1 MNRIQ
6 IQVFKNKRNLLV
18 IATIIVALFGS
29 VCHAHVSYIL
39 DDIKI
44 SEEDY
49 NAIDFNLIEN
59 SYAIR
64 DDDSGDIMYCLKSSV
79 FARID
84 TLLKPGHILLVR
96 KPQDEIDRIH
106 KVLSSKRRDN
116 AVCKPGDTL
125 PDLRVVRHTELEDAI
140 SIKSLANGKVAV
152 IHFWMTAGS
161 DCIGLSAP
169 QLPAI
174 LAPYADNSNFTFIPV
189 NVNPHE
195 IQLINFFKSEQY
207 TEYVWLKDV
216 TFYDCMGRQGLR
228 LSNKTHP
235 LTIVVDRDGIIRYN
249 EIGDFSYKEDSKALS
264 ELLSSLLD

>member
-6 IQVFKNKRNLLV
+6 IQALQNKRNVLV
-18 IATIIVALFGS
+18 IVTIIVAFWGN
-29 VCHAHVSYIL
+29 VCHAYVSYIL
-39 DDIKI
+39 DDITI

-49 NAIDFNLIEN
+49 NNIDFSLIKN

-64 DDDSGDIMYCLKSSV
+64 DNDSGDIMYCLKSSV

-84 TLLKPGHILLVR
+84 TISKPGHVLLVR
-96 KPQDEIDRIH
+96 KPQDEIDSIY

-125 PDLRVVRHTELEDAI
+125 PDLRVVRHTELEDII
-140 SIKSLANGKVAV
+140 SIKSLADGKVAV
-152 IHFWMTAGS
+152 IHFWLTAGQ

-174 LAPYADNSNFTFIPV
+174 LASYAHNSNFTFIPV

-195 IQLINFFKSEQY
+195 IQLKNFLNSEEFV
-207 TEYVWLKDV
+207 EYGWLKDV
-216 TFYDCMGRQGLR
+216 TLFDRMGRQGLY

-235 LTIVVDRDGIIRYN
+235 LTIVVDQDGIIRYN